1 MKKYLNFVGVIVM
14 LCAAL
19 MLTACGGGGRAD
31 AEYEGKYISVAGE
44 AMGVT
49 LTGEEISGFALE
61 LESGGKGTMTVY
73 DDSESI
79 NWTNDDT
86 NITIEVSGTEIVG
99 TIGEDT
105 ITFDNLLDT
114 GMNLTFAKEGS
125 EAAKPENT
133 LPDAEKNMLGV
144 WQSNTVTDVLDDPVE
159 GMTGDELKMEFAADH
174 TVQVTFKGNDL
185 GSYGWSL
192 LGDWGSIDSDEI
204 SISWSIGDNELIVD
218 YSEGDD
224 YFIFN
229 CTKQ

>member
-61 LESGGKGTMTVY
+61 LESDGKGTMTVY